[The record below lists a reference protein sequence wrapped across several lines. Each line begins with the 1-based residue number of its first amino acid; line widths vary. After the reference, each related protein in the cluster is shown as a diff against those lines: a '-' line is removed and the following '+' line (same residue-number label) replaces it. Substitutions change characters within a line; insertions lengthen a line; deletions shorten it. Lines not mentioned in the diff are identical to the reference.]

1 MEKMTKGAEV
11 IEVAALGHVN
21 IIADWKQPTAQN
33 MANVDVDAFCL
44 GRMRNAFIFG
54 EAEVLYKNHANMK
67 HGTAL
72 NWDALKWHADWLI
85 TARKEVICKSDVRY

>member
-54 EAEVLYKNHANMK
+54 EAEVLHKNHANMK
-67 HGTAL
+67 YGSGMD
-72 NWDALKWHADWLI
+72 WGIPGWHANWLI
-85 TARKEVICKSDVRY
+85 TARKEVICQSDVRY